1 MKSSRLP
8 VLDRKGGKVWGTW
21 WLGIDLVLKE
31 VPDEALA
38 HSLPPS
44 SDLSQAS
51 HPIPKAKP
59 K

>member
-8 VLDRKGGKVWGTW
+8 VLDRKGGKVWG
-21 WLGIDLVLKE
+21 IDPVLKE